1 MLTASRYKAAF
12 GGRGSGKSY
21 NFADLMID
29 DSIRLPGLR
38 SVCIREVQKD
48 LKDSAKRLIEDR
60 LEFHRLG
67 TAQGFTVFRD
77 RIETPGNG
85 VIIFMGMQDHNAESI
100 KSLENFSRAWVEE
113 AQTLSARSLKLLRP
127 TIRAE
132 GSELW
137 FSWNPRRKIDPVD
150 QMFRQGEAP
159 TDAIVV
165 RANWNDNPWF
175 TSVMEQERNDCLNN
189 EPEDYDH
196 VWEGGYVT
204 ITQGA
209 YYARH
214 LADAKLQGRITRLT
228 PDPLMVNHLFADIG
242 GTGARSDNFVF
253 WVAQFVGTEVRA
265 LNHYEQQGQDL
276 AAHLAWMRG
285 QGYEP
290 GNTKIWLPHD
300 GAQHDKVF
308 SVSYESSFQDA
319 GYEVEVVPNQG
330 KGAAKARIE
339 AGRRL
344 FPSILFDDEGTEA
357 GRAALGWYHERHDE
371 ARDIGLGPE
380 HDWSSHS
387 ADAFGLMA
395 VAHSIARPKATAPTI
410 DYARW
415 G

>member
-1 MLTASRYKAAF
+1 M
-12 GGRGSGKSY
+12 
-21 NFADLMID
+21 
-29 DSIRLPGLR
+29 
-38 SVCIREVQKD
+38 
-48 LKDSAKRLIEDR
+48 
-60 LEFHRLG
+60 
-67 TAQGFTVFRD
+67 
-77 RIETPGNG
+77 
-85 VIIFMGMQDHNAESI
+85 
-100 KSLENFSRAWVEE
+100 
-113 AQTLSARSLKLLRP
+113 SARSLKLLRP

-137 FSWNPRRKIDPVD
+137 FSWNPRRKLDPVD
-150 QMFRQGEAP
+150 QMFRQGSPP

-165 RANWNDNPWF
+165 QANWNDNPWF

-204 ITQGA
+204 ITKGA
-209 YYARH
+209 YYAKR
-214 LADAKLQGRITRLT
+214 LAEAKLQGRITRLT
-228 PDPLMVNHLFADIG
+228 PDPLMVHHLFADIG

-285 QGYEP
+285 QAYEP